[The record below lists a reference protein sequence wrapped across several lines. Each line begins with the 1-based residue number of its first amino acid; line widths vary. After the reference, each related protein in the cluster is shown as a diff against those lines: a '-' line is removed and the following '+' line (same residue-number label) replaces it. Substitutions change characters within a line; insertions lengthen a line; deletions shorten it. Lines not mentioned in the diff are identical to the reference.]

1 MPLWSLLSSIDR
13 LSMSFPACL
22 EEGHRRGNSLYL
34 VESLGLAYASIALLS
49 VVDSP
54 KMWL

>member
-1 MPLWSLLSSIDR
+1 LG
-13 LSMSFPACL
+13 
-22 EEGHRRGNSLYL
+22 EGHREGNCLCL
-34 VESLGLAYASIALLS
+34 VESLDLTCASIALLS